1 MTWVD
6 TERQIDLYHFS
17 FINCLRIFL
26 SFSDEVSMIIDIGV
40 DIRLTLGA
48 RNNPGSNTVL
58 YAVADERATAVTL
71 KMQTNVNFLFSY

>member
-1 MTWVD
+1 
-6 TERQIDLYHFS
+6 
-17 FINCLRIFL
+17 
-26 SFSDEVSMIIDIGV
+26 MIIDIGV